1 MNLSDPFSGMYR
13 DPDEQQF
20 IVTEM
25 TALIA
30 HDPTNTQAYF
40 RRGNAFSKA
49 LARAIL
55 ALFGWRVTGEVP
67 DRAKMVAIVAP
78 HSTNW
83 DFVVGILVVFALGL
97 RVRYLGKHTLF
108 HPPLGWLMRW
118 LGGTPVVRESPQGAV
133 QDAAEMIARE
143 DKVLLGIAPEGTRT
157 PGKPWRSGFYN
168 IATAA
173 QVPILPA
180 AFDYPAN
187 ALRLFPL
194 FEPTGDYKADLA
206 RLQALYAGIR
216 RRDTR
221 A

>member
-1 MNLSDPFSGMYR
+1 MARFPELPPSLP
-13 DPDEQQF
+13 
-20 IVTEM
+20 
-25 TALIA
+25 
-30 HDPTNTQAYF
+30 
-40 RRGNAFSKA
+40 RRGNALSKG
-49 LARAIL
+49 LARGLL

-67 DRAKMVAIVAP
+67 DRPKMVAIAAP
-78 HSTNW
+78 HTTNW

-108 HPPLGWLMRW
+108 RPPLGWLMRW
-118 LGGTPVVRESPQGAV
+118 LGGTPVVRDTPQGAV
-133 QDAAEMIARE
+133 GDAAEMIARE
-143 DKVLLGIAPEGTRT
+143 ERVLIGIAPEGTRT

-168 IATAA
+168 IALAA
-173 QVPILPA
+173 RVPILPA
-180 AFDYPAN
+180 AFDYPAR

-194 FEPTGDYKADLA
+194 FEPTGNYEADLP

>member
-1 MNLSDPFSGMYR
+1 MSAGRFPGLPPSLP
-13 DPDEQQF
+13 
-20 IVTEM
+20 
-25 TALIA
+25 
-30 HDPTNTQAYF
+30 

-180 AFDYPAN
+180 AFDYPAK

>member
-1 MNLSDPFSGMYR
+1 MARFPELPPSLP
-13 DPDEQQF
+13 
-20 IVTEM
+20 
-25 TALIA
+25 
-30 HDPTNTQAYF
+30 
-40 RRGNAFSKA
+40 RRGNALSKG
-49 LARAIL
+49 LARGLL

-67 DRAKMVAIVAP
+67 DRPKMVAIAAP
-78 HSTNW
+78 HTTNW

-108 HPPLGWLMRW
+108 RPPLGWLMRW
-118 LGGTPVVRESPQGAV
+118 LGGTPVVRDTPQGAV
-133 QDAAEMIARE
+133 GDAAEMIARE

-168 IATAA
+168 IALAA
-173 QVPILPA
+173 RVPILPA
-180 AFDYPAN
+180 AFDYHAR
-187 ALRLFPL
+187 ALRLFAL
-194 FEPTGDYKADLA
+194 FEPTGDYEADLP